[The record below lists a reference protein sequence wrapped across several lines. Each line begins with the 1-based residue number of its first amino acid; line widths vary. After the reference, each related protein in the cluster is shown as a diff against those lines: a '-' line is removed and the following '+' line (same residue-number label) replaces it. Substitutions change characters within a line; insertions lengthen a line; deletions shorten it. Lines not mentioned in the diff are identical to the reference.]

1 MSAQWLPL
9 PGSPFDASVGLGAG
23 FARVGLTHE
32 TTSSGR
38 GQTKFA
44 GFRLSTFGGDARCA
58 ISANLAPS
66 SALSSSL

>member
-9 PGSPFDASVGLGAG
+9 PGSPYDASAGLSAG

-44 GFRLSTFGGDARCA
+44 GFRLSAFGGF
-58 ISANLAPS
+58 L
-66 SALSSSL
+66 